1 MKSKKLDDIHTDYN
15 NIAIPE
21 NLRQRV
27 EESIKKAKEET
38 SMNKSKNIIFKFM
51 KGTAG
56 TAVAAMLSITVL
68 ANADA
73 TIANAMNR
81 IPVIGDIAKVVTF
94 RTYEN
99 KQGDMEATVDVPNV
113 TLDGNSTLD
122 DATNQ
127 LNASVEEYTN
137 EIIAMFEKDLATYG
151 TYGKEDLNTS
161 YKVLTDNDKLFSLRI
176 DTDIVVGSSDSFS
189 KIYHIDK
196 STGKVIE
203 LSDLFQKD
211 SNYINVISDNIKEQ
225 MRDQMNEDK
234 DVSYL
239 IDTEIVS
246 DNFTSIKE
254 NQNFYINEDGKLV
267 LVFDKYEVAPGYM
280 GMVEFVVPTE
290 TIHNIINEGFIK

>member
-15 NIAIPE
+15 NIDIPE

-38 SMNKSKNIIFKFM
+38 SMNKSKSIIFKFM

-99 KQGDMEATVDVPNV
+99 KQGDMEAKVDVPNV
-113 TLDGNSTLD
+113 TMDGNSTLD
-122 DATNQ
+122 EATNQ

-211 SNYINVISDNIKEQ
+211 TNYINVISDNIKEQ
-225 MRDQMNEDK
+225 MRGQMKLDK

-239 IDTEIVS
+239 IDTEIAS